1 MATSQTITQEI
12 LKAFTDER
20 SDDISMIQGCISVDQ
35 ELTLIKCFNQGAPD
49 IPPNTILQIPIGGH
63 EYNLIYLC
71 YDTNKVPWILR
82 FSLGECRACV
92 LAKNYVEYI
101 RPVHNSFRSM

>member
-1 MATSQTITQEI
+1 MATPQTITQKI
-12 LKAFTDER
+12 LKAFTAER

-35 ELTLIKCFNQGAPD
+35 ELTLINCFNQGAPD
-49 IPPNTILQIPIGGH
+49 IPPNTILKIPIGRH

-82 FSLGECRACV
+82 FSLGECMACV
-92 LAKNYVEYI
+92 LAKHYVEYI
-101 RPVHNSFRSM
+101 IHVYDSL